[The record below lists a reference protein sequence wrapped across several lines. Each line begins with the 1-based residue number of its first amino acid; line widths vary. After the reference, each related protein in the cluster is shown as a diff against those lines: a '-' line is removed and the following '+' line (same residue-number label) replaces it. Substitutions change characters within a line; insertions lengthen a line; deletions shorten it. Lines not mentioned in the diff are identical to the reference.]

1 MAGHGAIHWNEL
13 NSRDAAATA
22 AWYRDVLGWTIE
34 EMPMGDGAVYRVGKI
49 GEEMIAGIF
58 QMDGPQFDGMPDHWA
73 TYFQVD
79 DADAAAK
86 AAVQAGG
93 SLVSEPFDV
102 PGVGRIVMVKDA
114 LGAFLG
120 LMTPS

>member
-1 MAGHGAIHWNEL
+1 MAGHGSIHWNEL

-49 GEEMIAGIF
+49 GEDMIAGIF
-58 QMDGPQFDGMPDHWA
+58 QMDGPQFDGLPDHWA